1 MNQKL
6 LAIAIAG
13 ALVVPM
19 AAQAVSFKVSGQVN
33 RNIQF
38 TDDGIDSDVRQ
49 TDNTQS
55 GSRFRMSG
63 SEDLGIGGMKVGFNM
78 EVALSSNNSSA
89 HTMKGIAQTDSTSTI
104 RQNFIWFSGN
114 FGRIDMGHTDIAFNG
129 SALNT
134 SLSGT
139 PVFLGG
145 VGFDTDGLQAGGT
158 VFRTSGG
165 GSTGTTIAQAHQ
177 GFHGTRLDTLKYTTP
192 TIGPFSAAISV
203 EENEQ
208 WSFRANLAGS
218 FSGARYRLGGGMR
231 DFENQGN
238 ATHWG
243 LSGAVRFS
251 QGTSMMV
258 TYSERDGNAASNT
271 KAGVTD
277 AETFYIQLAHAWGN
291 NGIGI
296 DYVETDDAV
305 QANYEY
311 SSWGVA
317 FTHSIPGPR
326 VQLFAGYRNHD
337 LDRTGANVEDIDQF
351 NVGARVQF
359 WELLQTCFRCTRSSE
374 RVNREN

>member
-19 AAQAVSFKVSGQVN
+19 AAQAVNFKVSGHVN

-55 GSRFRMSG
+55 QSRFRMVG
-63 SEDLGIGGMKVGFNM
+63 SEDLGIGGMKVGM
-78 EVALSSNNSSA
+78 RIEVGLSSNNSSA
-89 HTMKGIAQTDSTSTI
+89 HTMKGPDTTDSISTI
-104 RQNFIWFSGN
+104 RHSHIWFSGK
-114 FGRIDMGHTDIAFNG
+114 FGRVDLGHTDMAYNG

-134 SLSGT
+134 SLSGA
-139 PVFLGG
+139 PLFLGG

-165 GSTGTTIAQAHQ
+165 GSTGTTVGQAHQ
-177 GFHGTRLDTLKYTTP
+177 PFHGTRLDTLKYTSP
-192 TIGPFSAAISV
+192 KIGPFQAAVSV

-218 FSGARYRLGGGMR
+218 FAGAKYRLGGGMR
-231 DFENQGN
+231 DAENELN
-238 ATHWG
+238 RTHWG
-243 LSGAVRFS
+243 LSGAVAFS

-258 TYSERDGNAASNT
+258 TYSERDGNAASNA

-277 AETFYIQLAHAWGN
+277 AESIYIQLAHAWGN

-305 QANYEY
+305 QVNDEY

-317 FTHSIPGPR
+317 FTHSIPGPK

-359 WELLQTCFRCTRSSE
+359 
-374 RVNREN
+374 